1 MLAKKQFC
9 VGVVLGTLMI
19 PPGFAP
25 VSAQEIPNDFSA
37 IVQQKL
43 PAVVAITTK
52 QLIDDQASLNDF
64 LDPFDSRGSGTAQP
78 QVREALGSGF
88 VISPQGYIVTNNHVV
103 ADSTRKPSLLA
114 LSAAIRARISRC

>member
-1 MLAKKQFC
+1 MFTKKQFC
-9 VGVVLGTLMI
+9 VGLVLGTLMI
-19 PPGFAP
+19 PPSFAP
-25 VSAQEIPNDFSA
+25 VSAQEIPDDFSA

-43 PAVVAITTK
+43 RAVVAITTK
-52 QLIDDQASLNDF
+52 QLIDEQGLNDF
-64 LDPFDSRGSGTAQP
+64 LDPLDSRGSGTGQP

-114 LSAAIRARISRC
+114 LSAAIRARISPC